1 MSDQYPNN
9 NNNNH
14 NNNNN
19 NQYPYPPQQQQQMNQ
34 HQLPQQVQIMYNNQV
49 QQNNYQVMNNHQQVV
64 PPTNYQQQHP
74 QFIIPNGVPQQ
85 QNYTLPP
92 PQSIITNIKD
102 IPSKPRQQQHQNTTL
117 QQTPKKKRGR
127 PPKPN
132 SFAQKITTT
141 LNINVNTSPLHS
153 SPAESNS
160 NLSVKQGAPDIFTPL
175 MRVSPSSAKKKKRKS
190 SSSGSMNGSP
200 TSIKKLKSSTSKPTK
215 QQHNNNPLVTPLSSS
230 VENNF
235 PNSDPPYQI
244 NYKTL
249 DNISMITQSQSFYNT
264 PPPTSRNRFFSTP
277 NSQNYG
283 LDKLSSPNFPAPID
297 HHPIKDINNYS
308 SPNLGKIN
316 ESKHE
321 ALSFSPSKNLLPP
334 VSLSSNTNNTSNI
347 KSNKDASSPPT
358 TTATTTT
365 ATTTTT
371 EEENK
376 DNSSIRKSSTAT
388 TTRKSSEDFS
398 FKLTIDDSG
407 KAVLSSDIFAP
418 TTTVKKQDEDST
430 SPTTQPPALLHTKS
444 AIGLDS
450 LNKETNKVPLRRH
463 NSDITNFASVSK
475 EYTIPSLS
483 SISEVPPQQQ
493 QQQQQQQQPFNPQT
507 PKETYTYVSTGLTP
521 LFNLTPQFNALMYSV
536 MNINNSPPYKRGM
549 NPFVSNQEL
558 FNERTTVEN
567 NNNQLEELTEVP
579 KLEDASQSSGSGSG
593 SGSTSEESFSGD
605 ARLALKKMIHIK
617 RK

>member
-1 MSDQYPNN
+1 
-9 NNNNH
+9 
-14 NNNNN
+14 
-19 NQYPYPPQQQQQMNQ
+19 MNQ

-264 PPPTSRNRFFSTP
+264 PPPTSRNRFFST
-277 NSQNYG
+277 
-283 LDKLSSPNFPAPID
+283 
-297 HHPIKDINNYS
+297 HINNYS

-347 KSNKDASSPPT
+347 KSNKDA
-358 TTATTTT
+358 
-365 ATTTTT
+365 
-371 EEENK
+371 
-376 DNSSIRKSSTAT
+376 
-388 TTRKSSEDFS
+388 KSSEDFS

-450 LNKETNKVPLRRH
+450 LNKET
-463 NSDITNFASVSK
+463 I
-475 EYTIPSLS
+475 S